1 MTPQSQNVPRNVSA
15 AQTNN
20 RNNNNNNSNINQRSD
35 ELTRS
40 YTREEWDNLTPQQ
53 CSRIYRARERMSTA
67 RTVAA
72 LLQSQ
77 NQAIGGN
84 IVQDDIS
91 A

>member
-1 MTPQSQNVPRNVSA
+1 
-15 AQTNN
+15 
-20 RNNNNNNSNINQRSD
+20 
-35 ELTRS
+35 
-40 YTREEWDNLTPQQ
+40 
-53 CSRIYRARERMSTA
+53 MSTA